1 MQSLV
6 LFVLMRMSVTL
17 SVLTEVTKC
26 CDCIFIVAFFS
37 NEYLKFTG
45 YSPKLVSLDV
55 IGQLSLCHVFL
66 EKCLLLRNHDT
77 RLFFF

>member
-1 MQSLV
+1 MLR
-6 LFVLMRMSVTL
+6 LYIHR
-17 SVLTEVTKC
+17 C
-26 CDCIFIVAFFS
+26 FFS

-45 YSPKLVSLDV
+45 YSPTLVSLDV

-77 RLFFF
+77 RLFFVY